1 MDGVEVSVMGWVIN
15 SCQCQPMHSSH
26 MCEEQSHVYQ
36 SRCVLA
42 ISINFLVFACP
53 ARFGHCSRHS
63 ESGMTLRILRVV
75 SQITNGLLPVLLE
88 DEPHL
93 SLFP

>member
-1 MDGVEVSVMGWVIN
+1 MDGVEVSIMGW
-15 SCQCQPMHSSH
+15 SSTLVNVSPCTH
-26 MCEEQSHVYQ
+26 PSCEEQSHVYQ

-42 ISINFLVFACP
+42 ISTNFLVFACP

-75 SQITNGLLPVLLE
+75 SQITNGLWPVLLE

-93 SLFP
+93 SFVP